1 MERNARGLAR
11 MMAAALTLLLC
22 VALAP
27 PGRAAAGGS
36 GETLRVGFPIQAGLT
51 EADGKGNLSG
61 YTYEY
66 LQEIAQYTGWE
77 YEFVQMDGSLNDV
90 LSEMLEMLERGELDL
105 LGAMNYSDALAEIY
119 DYPGYS
125 YGTSYSVLAVLD
137 ESEITESNYAIGRV
151 LRVAVTERAAARNE
165 QLSRFCE
172 SSQVSVEYILCKN
185 DREQLEKLRSGEAD
199 AVLWSDLALEDD
211 MRQIVRFSPNPFYF
225 ATTKGNNQLT
235 ARLSSAIAEISK
247 ADPYFEVELYEKY
260 FGHKDDSLRLGGE
273 ERTYIR
279 GVDTLRVAVMEG
291 KAPIQDVDPA
301 TGEFVGVARE
311 VFDYISA
318 QTGLQF
324 QYVTAHSSD
333 ELMQLMKEGTVDIAA
348 CVPYDYESA
357 EYYGVALGRPYLE
370 AQIVMVLGRG
380 VDTANLAGK
389 RLALSKGLIYH
400 GGYIEDVIWYDSV
413 RECIDAV
420 DSGRADYAYGNGYTV
435 QYYANNDQ
443 YRNISLVPQSGTTQ
457 ELCIGVSKPVDM
469 TLLTILNKAVLS
481 LPNDE
486 LQAMVY
492 RNAVPEEPV
501 TLDAFIKSNPWV
513 VAAAVA
519 ALALAIAG
527 ALALHYRSRMRLVR
541 QAELENRRYTE
552 LCELLDEH
560 LFEYDYRKDRLTL
573 AAKSARLLGVP
584 MVQEHFGFRIGQD
597 EGGKGTVG
605 RELFQLLQSGGEKGR
620 DMQLSLPD
628 GSRCWFRVTA
638 KQLHD
643 QGGRPLVTIGK
654 LTNIQREK
662 EERAMLV
669 EQAQRD
675 SLTCL
680 YNSATIRSMA
690 AEAMDGGDGRGALLI
705 IDIDHFKS
713 VNDQYGHFTGD
724 RVLSGLSGVLGGV
737 FRHEDLLGRLG
748 GDEFAVFMTSVKER
762 TVVEDKCRLI
772 LKQAQALETG
782 EAGLRVSVSI
792 GAALAGGGESF
803 GQLYQ
808 RADRALYEAKKQ
820 GRNGFR
826 VDE

>member
-1 MERNARGLAR
+1 MGRLAR
-11 MMAAALTLLLC
+11 LTAAVMTVLLC

-27 PGRAAAGGS
+27 PGRATAES

-51 EADGKGNLSG
+51 EVDGDGNLSG

-66 LQEIAQYTGWE
+66 LREIAQYTGWE

-90 LSEMLEMLERGELDL
+90 LSEMLEMLERGDLDL
-105 LGAMNYSDALAEIY
+105 LGAMNYSDALEEIY

-125 YGTSYSVLAVLD
+125 YGTSHSVLAVLD
-137 ESEITESNYAIGRV
+137 ESDITESNYAIGRV
-151 LRVAVTERAAARNE
+151 LRVAVIERAVSRNE
-165 QLSRFCE
+165 QLARFCE
-172 SSQVSVEYILCKN
+172 SSQISVEYVACKS
-185 DREQLEKLRSGEAD
+185 DREQLEKLHSGEAD
-199 AVLWSDLALEDD
+199 AVLWVDVALEDD

-225 ATTKGNNQLT
+225 ATTKGNSQVT

-279 GVDTLRVAVMEG
+279 GVDTLRVAVVEG
-291 KAPIQDVDPA
+291 KAPIQDIDPD

-311 VFDYISA
+311 VFDYIA
-318 QTGLQF
+318 QQTGLQF
-324 QYVTAHSSD
+324 QYVTAHSSE
-333 ELMQLMKEGTVDIAA
+333 ELVRFMEEGTVDMAA

-370 AQIVMVLGRG
+370 AQIVMVLGG
-380 VDTANLAGK
+380 SIDASSLAGK
-389 RLALSKGLIYH
+389 RLALAKGLIYR
-400 GGYIEDVIWYDSV
+400 GEYMGDVIWYDTV
-413 RECIDAV
+413 RECIEAV
-420 DSGRADYAYGNGYTV
+420 DSGRADYSYGNGYTV
-435 QYYANNDQ
+435 QYYANRDK
-443 YRNISLVPQSGTTQ
+443 YRNVSLVPQSGTTQ

-481 LPNDE
+481 IPNDE

-492 RNAVPEEPV
+492 RNAVPEESI
-501 TLDAFIKSNPWV
+501 TLGAFVKANPWV
-513 VAAAVA
+513 VMMAAAV
-519 ALALAIAG
+519 LALVIAG
-527 ALALHYRSRMRLVR
+527 ALLLYYHSRMRLMR
-541 QAELENRRYTE
+541 QAELENRRYAQ
-552 LCELLDEH
+552 LCELSNEH

-573 AAKSARLLGVP
+573 AARSARMLGVP
-584 MVQEHFGFRIGQD
+584 VVQEHFGFRIGQED
-597 EGGKGTVG
+597 SEKGAAG
-605 RELFQLLQSGGEKGR
+605 RELFRMLQSGGEQGR
-620 DMQLSLPD
+620 DMQLSLSD

-638 KQLHD
+638 KQLKD
-643 QGGRPLVTIGK
+643 EGGKPLVTIGK

-662 EERAMLV
+662 EERALLV

-675 SLTCL
+675 SLTGL

-690 AEAMDGGDGRGALLI
+690 AEAMDGGERRGALLI

-724 RVLSGLSGVLGGV
+724 RVLSGLSGVLGRV
-737 FRHEDLLGRLG
+737 FRQEDLLGRLG
-748 GDEFAVFMTSVKER
+748 GDEFAIFMTSVKER

-792 GAALAGGGESF
+792 GAALAGGGEPF

-826 VDE
+826 VDG